1 MTQQQEDPK
10 NLDTVKFRISGDF
23 NDIRLD
29 NVQKIFPNWFENA
42 LTVEP
47 TNQDLDDSGY
57 IPKDMTENEIDEAK
71 NELMDQ
77 QREIMWSTLFEA
89 KDNTIK
95 DWILENSDKI
105 INEAGFAIIDLSRE
119 NEGEYETGVFLGI
132 NGAGYDFYEAH
143 WIPLYKIFG
152 VIK

>member
-47 TNQDLDDSGY
+47 TNQALKDSGY
-57 IPKDMTENEIDEAK
+57 YPTMMTENQIDEAK

-95 DWILENSDKI
+95 DWILENHEKI
-105 INEAGFAIIDLSRE
+105 ISEAGFTIIDLSRE
-119 NEGEYETGVFLGI
+119 NEGEYETGVFLGV

>member
-1 MTQQQEDPK
+1 MIYSQKT
-10 NLDTVKFRISGDF
+10 NLAIVKFRISGDF

-29 NVQKIFPNWFENA
+29 NIQKIFPYWFENT
-42 LTVEP
+42 LTVE
-47 TNQDLDDSGY
+47 TTDQDLKDGGY
-57 IPKDMTENEIDEAK
+57 NPKDMTENELDEAK

-77 QREIMWSTLFEA
+77 HREVIWSTLFEA

-95 DWILENSDKI
+95 DWILENYEKI
-105 INEAGFAIIDLSRE
+105 ITEAGFTIIDLSKE
-119 NEGEYETGVFLGI
+119 IDGEYESGVFLGV

-143 WIPLYKIFG
+143 WIPLYKIFR

>member
-1 MTQQQEDPK
+1 MTQQEEDPK

-47 TNQDLDDSGY
+47 TYQDLSDEGY
-57 IPKDMTENEIDEAK
+57 NSKEMTENEIEEAK
-71 NELMDQ
+71 NELMDR

-95 DWILENSDKI
+95 DWILENYEKI
-105 INEAGFAIIDLSRE
+105 ITEAGFTIIDLSKE
-119 NEGEYETGVFLGI
+119 NEGEYETGIFLGV

>member
-47 TNQDLDDSGY
+47 TNQDLYDNGY
-57 IPKDMTENEIDEAK
+57 VPKYMTENEIDEAK

-105 INEAGFAIIDLSRE
+105 IKEAGFAIIDLSRE